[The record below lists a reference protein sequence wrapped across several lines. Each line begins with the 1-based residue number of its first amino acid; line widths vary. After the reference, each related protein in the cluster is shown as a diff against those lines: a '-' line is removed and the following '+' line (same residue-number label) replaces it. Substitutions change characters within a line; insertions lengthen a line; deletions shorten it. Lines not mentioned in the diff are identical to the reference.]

1 MRKVSRKKG
10 IILLLLA
17 AVLGTY
23 LFSTI
28 INVSAAGVPFNAV
41 YPYGFSSLADDQQQA
56 NDMLKAEWEDWK
68 SKRIT
73 SNGAGGHKRVQRD
86 ASTGYDTVSEG
97 LGYGLLLAVC
107 FDEQSLFDDLYG
119 YVKSHFNG
127 SGLMHWHIDA
137 NNNVTTHD
145 GGHGAATDADEDI
158 ALALIFADKQWGSGR
173 YNYQQEAKTLINNLY
188 NHCVEHGSNVLKP
201 GDAWGGSSVTNPSY
215 FAPAW
220 YKVFAK
226 YTGDNRWNQVADKCY
241 QIVAALNNNGT
252 GLVPDWCTASGTPA
266 SGQGFN
272 YTYDATRYGWR
283 TAIDY
288 SWFGDSRAK
297 ANCDAL
303 TKFFKNIGAAGI
315 ADGYTIQGQKVGSNH
330 NASFVGPIA
339 AASMT
344 GYDLNFAKQLYQ
356 ETVKVKDDEQYGYYG
371 NCLRLLTLLYI
382 TGNFPNLTEEIVK
395 PTATPTPT
403 NTRTPTPTPTSNVVK
418 YGDVNDDGFVDS
430 TDLTIL
436 KRYIL
441 RRPVS
446 VNLNA
451 ADVNLDFEVDSTD
464 VTVLKRFLLRK
475 IPYLPY

>member
-1 MRKVSRKKG
+1 MKKVSKNKG

-23 LFSTI
+23 LFSTV
-28 INVSAAGVPFNAV
+28 INVSAAGVPFNTV

-86 ASTGYDTVSEG
+86 ASTSYDTVSEG

-127 SGLMHWHIDA
+127 NGLMHWHIDA
-137 NNNVTTHD
+137 SNNVTTHD
-145 GGHGAATDADEDI
+145 GGNGAATDADEDI

-188 NHCVEHGSNVLKP
+188 NHCVEHGSSVLKP
-201 GDAWGGSSVTNPSY
+201 GDMWGGSSVTNPSY

-220 YKVFAK
+220 YKVYAK

-252 GLVPDWCTASGTPA
+252 GLVPDWCTASGTQA
-266 SGQGFN
+266 SGHGFN

-288 SWFGDSRAK
+288 SWFGDSRSK

-303 TKFFKNIGAAGI
+303 IKFFKNIGASGI
-315 ADGYTIQGQKVGSNH
+315 ADGYTIQGQKVRSNH
-330 NASFVGPIA
+330 NASFIGPIA
-339 AASMT
+339 SASMT
-344 GYDLNFAKQLYQ
+344 GYDLDFGKQLYQ
-356 ETVKVKDDEQYGYYG
+356 ETVKVKDDEYSGYYG
-371 NCLRLLTLLYI
+371 NCLRMLTLLYI
-382 TGNFPNLTEEIVK
+382 TGNFPNLTEDLVK
-395 PTATPTPT
+395 PSPTPT
-403 NTRTPTPTPTSNVVK
+403 NTQRPTPTPTSKAVL
-418 YGDVNDDGFVDS
+418 YGDVNDDGYVDS

-441 RRPVS
+441 RKPVS
-446 VNLNA
+446 VNMKA
-451 ADVNLDFEVDSTD
+451 SDVNLDSEVDSTD
-464 VTVLKRFLLRK
+464 VTVLKRYLLRK